1 MCLLIFWSD
10 ECLAEQSTLRKDS
23 MKNIIL
29 AAAISILPATAFADG
44 HNGHGQGFS
53 STVSSTTIEG
63 KSGSITHMISEDIW
77 QYQKAP
83 EGWPTAAMATCHYTI
98 LMEAGQQAP
107 SSINGVCE
115 SVDPDGD
122 ASVWLAAIDTS
133 TGKGTGNL
141 TSGTGKYSNINLK
154 PSFQTTYQIDA
165 THSIY
170 DFKW

>member
-1 MCLLIFWSD
+1 
-10 ECLAEQSTLRKDS
+10 

-29 AAAISILPATAFADG
+29 AAAISLLPVTAFAAG

-77 QYQKAP
+77 HYQKAP

-115 SVDPDGD
+115 SVALMEVPQFGLLPLIP
-122 ASVWLAAIDTS
+122 AQAREQET
-133 TGKGTGNL
+133 
-141 TSGTGKYSNINLK
+141 
-154 PSFQTTYQIDA
+154 
-165 THSIY
+165 
-170 DFKW
+170 

>member
-1 MCLLIFWSD
+1 
-10 ECLAEQSTLRKDS
+10 
-23 MKNIIL
+23 
-29 AAAISILPATAFADG
+29 
-44 HNGHGQGFS
+44 
-53 STVSSTTIEG
+53 
-63 KSGSITHMISEDIW
+63 MISEDIW

-133 TGKGTGNL
+133 TGMGTGTL
-141 TSGTGKYSNINLK
+141 TSGTGKYSNTNAK